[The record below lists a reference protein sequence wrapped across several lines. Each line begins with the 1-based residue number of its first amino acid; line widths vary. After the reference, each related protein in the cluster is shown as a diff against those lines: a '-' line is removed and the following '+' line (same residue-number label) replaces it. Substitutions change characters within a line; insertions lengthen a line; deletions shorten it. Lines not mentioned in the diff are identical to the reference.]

1 MKSSLHTILL
11 IGVFAA
17 CYLIYIARET
27 ARQRLDLYDFAMLST
42 VAVIPLSLVVF
53 PQAAVRLAEIAGVGF
68 PFVVMFGLLFAILFI
83 FIHRLTVK
91 IHRLENDSRLVIQ
104 ELSLLRQAAEK
115 SDPP

>member
-1 MKSSLHTILL
+1 MTPSLHTILL

-17 CYLIYIARET
+17 WYLIFIARET

-42 VAVIPLSLVVF
+42 VAVIPLGVVIF

-68 PFVVMFGLLFAILFI
+68 PFVVMFGVLFAILFI

-91 IHRLENDSRLVIQ
+91 IHRLENDNRLLIQ
-104 ELSLLRQAAEK
+104 ELSLQRQAAEK
-115 SDPP
+115 TRTP